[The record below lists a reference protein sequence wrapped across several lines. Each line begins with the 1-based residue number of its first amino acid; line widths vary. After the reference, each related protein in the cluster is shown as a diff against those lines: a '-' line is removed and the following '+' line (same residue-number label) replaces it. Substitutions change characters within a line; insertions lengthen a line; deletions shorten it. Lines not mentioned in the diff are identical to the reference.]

1 MKNETYEMWKSFGFL
16 DGLPE
21 AVAIGLSEK
30 YQELADFLSTYD
42 KSNLVIGGRED
53 YSINVVAFP
62 ILRKAYIN
70 GLNERYSPIAL
81 CEKIEKTFNDCLNKE
96 IVHLKSALE
105 IDPMPNICDKI
116 AEYFSRNDKN
126 SKPKL

>member
-70 GLNERYSPIAL
+70 GLNERYSPFAL
-81 CEKIEKTFNDCLNKE
+81 CETIEKAFNDCLNKE
-96 IVHLKSALE
+96 VHLKSALE

>member
-1 MKNETYEMWKSFGFL
+1 MKNETYEIWKSFGFL
-16 DGLPE
+16 EGLPE
-21 AVAIGLSEK
+21 AIAIGLSEK
-30 YQELADFLSTYD
+30 YQELADFLSTYE
-42 KSNLVIGGRED
+42 KSDLVIGEREED
-53 YSINVVAFP
+53 SISVVAFP

-81 CEKIEKTFNDCLNKE
+81 CETIEKTFNDCLNKE
-96 IVHLKSALE
+96 IGHLKSTLE
-105 IDPMPNICDKI
+105 IDLCDKI

>member
-16 DGLPE
+16 EGLPE

-81 CEKIEKTFNDCLNKE
+81 CETIEKTFNDFLNKE
-96 IVHLKSALE
+96 AHFKSAFK